1 MAVSCEGR
9 EYMGNFSMFLSSFTV
24 NLKLLLKK
32 KKVSKK
38 KTLTLRTA
46 FLAKLFSLLC
56 TTYVCVCLLDCDIK
70 YYKVHVLK

>member
-1 MAVSCEGR
+1 
-9 EYMGNFSMFLSSFTV
+9 MGNFCMFLSSFTV

-38 KTLTLRTA
+38 KTLTLRTDI
-46 FLAKLFSLLC
+46 FGKTFFIFMYYIC
-56 TTYVCVCLLDCDIK
+56 VCVCLLDCDIK